1 MPNDAS
7 SSKAIFQG
15 RKILKFLTAAGVA
28 GVLIAAG
35 TPGAFAH
42 ITLETHEAA
51 VGSTYKAVL
60 RVPHGCEGKATTAV
74 RVKVPEGFI
83 AVKPMPKPGWKL
95 ETVKGKYASSYT
107 LWGEAM
113 SEGVTEVDWSGG
125 NLPDEFYDEFVLRGT
140 LTDSLAAG
148 ETLYFPVV
156 QECGGVVDRWIEIP
170 AAGQDEDALELPAP
184 GLKLLPKK

>member
-1 MPNDAS
+1 M
-7 SSKAIFQG
+7 
-15 RKILKFLTAAGVA
+15 LKFFKAAGAAGVLLAIGA
-28 GVLIAAG
+28 GAAS
-35 TPGAFAH
+35 AH
-42 ITLETHEAA
+42 ITLETQEAA

-95 ETVKGKYASSYT
+95 DTVKGKYAKSYT
-107 LWGEAM
+107 LWGEAV

-125 NLPDEFYDEFVLRGT
+125 NLPDEFYDEFVFRGT
-140 LTDSLAAG
+140 LTESLASG
-148 ETLYFPVV
+148 EKLYFPVV
-156 QECGGVVDRWIEIP
+156 QECDGVADRWIEIP

-184 GLKLLPKK
+184 GLTLLPKK